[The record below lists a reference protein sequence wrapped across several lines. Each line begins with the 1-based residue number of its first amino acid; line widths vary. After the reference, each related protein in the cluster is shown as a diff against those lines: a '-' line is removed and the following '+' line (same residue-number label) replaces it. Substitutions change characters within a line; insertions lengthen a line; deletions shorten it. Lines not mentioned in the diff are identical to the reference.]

1 MGNKASISSTNTDSL
16 LLRHTIPAT
25 SSPLALHAEGL
36 ASSYTLRRRPQTL
49 NTNTADAEMRTA
61 IVPET
66 NRLAHA
72 VDFLLLFSP
81 PRKAVQN
88 INYARGVIVSTSARR
103 AVGLGL
109 SLMTRGRVETCA
121 SFSVGVQYRN
131 PLWTPIVPN
140 MSA

>member
-1 MGNKASISSTNTDSL
+1 MGNKASISSTNTESPSPTHHPRSL
-16 LLRHTIPAT
+16 L
-25 SSPLALHAEGL
+25 SSRLA
-36 ASSYTLRRRPQTL
+36 RRRPRLVLHFAKKAPAL

-61 IVPET
+61 IVPGT

-72 VDFLLLFSP
+72 VDFLLSLFFP

-88 INYARGVIVSTSARR
+88 ISYARGVIVSTSARR
-103 AVGLGL
+103 AVDLGL